1 MELVRS
7 VHIVSGNEDRTWL
20 GSGERMRIKDN
31 IQDLGVG
38 AVKNSDTLLI
48 YLIAAMDGQC

>member
-38 AVKNSDTLLI
+38 AVKNWDTLLI